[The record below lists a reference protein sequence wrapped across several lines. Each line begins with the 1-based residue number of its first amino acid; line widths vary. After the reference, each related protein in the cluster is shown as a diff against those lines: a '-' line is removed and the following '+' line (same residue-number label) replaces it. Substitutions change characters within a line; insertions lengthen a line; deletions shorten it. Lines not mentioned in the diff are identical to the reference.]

1 MNKHLVL
8 GKGNLGTDL
17 YQEIK
22 KLGHDASVMTSSTG
36 FTWPKSIKDIME
48 LQPDYIWVTAGAG
61 SVEAVKQDFGI
72 AISTHVT
79 MPIELLLKLPPSVK
93 ICLISSDYVASF
105 DEPQNPYKQAHEVKS
120 LYALTKKTMEDAV
133 KLIKRPNTSV
143 VRVGSLYG
151 AHYPLKTFPGKLKQ
165 RYPVPCEL
173 SLPSNY
179 ITPTPTSWIAQVL
192 LRNTDKLF
200 LSTHSTFHHC
210 GPSNGCM
217 VVNWGQKILGK
228 DYTVNS
234 KGFDETRPSS
244 TQLGCTL
251 EKAPTWDELWSSAWW
266 GQHTKEDQGDVI

>member
-1 MNKHLVL
+1 MSNHLVL

-22 KLGHDASVMTSSTG
+22 KNGDQVNVMTTSTG
-36 FTWPKSIKDIME
+36 FTWPVSLKNIME

-61 SVEAVKQDFGI
+61 SVEAVKQNFTQ
-72 AISTHVT
+72 SLETHAS

-93 ICLISSDYVASF
+93 ICLFSTDYVASF
-105 DEPQNPYKQAHEVKS
+105 EEPHNPYKQSSEVKS
-120 LYALTKKTMEDAV
+120 LYALSKKTMEDAV
-133 KLIKRPNTSV
+133 KIIKRPNTSV

-151 AHYPLKTFPGKLKQ
+151 SHYPLKTFPGKLKQ

-179 ITPTPTSWIAQVL
+179 ISPTPTNWIAQVL

-200 LSTHSTFHHC
+200 FPTHSTFHHC
-210 GPSNGCM
+210 GPTNGCM
-217 VVNWGQKILGK
+217 VVNWGQKALGK
-228 DYTVNS
+228 DYTVHS

-244 TQLGCTL
+244 SQLGCTL
-251 EKAPTWDELWSSAWW
+251 EKPPTWEELWTSAWW
-266 GQHTKEDQGDVI
+266 GQHTKEDQQDVI